1 MGQSDARELREEPD
15 SSIKGICSGSEQDGQ
30 NLSNFVNAQCATV
43 SSAAPSKETTSPVK
57 SPISTDSSQTQKSSR
72 TSDRGSTTKGKG
84 LGPYWNESCAQISSR
99 LLLPVETDL
108 PDSGLN
114 SLSTW
119 LVSTV
124 EKSWFST
131 NLKVVQNPSL
141 PQIFSPSFTSS
152 PAEFTDLESTGRKS
166 KKIRLFLNPEQRSL
180 VRQWFGVSRYV
191 FNKTVKILQNGEVK
205 ANWKAIKTGILND
218 LPGWCKAVPYQ
229 IKSIAIKD
237 ACTAVREAKRKYK
250 KTSQIQRVRFRSR
263 KNPIQSCYI
272 PKSAVTAMGI
282 YHTKLG
288 KLTYS
293 ESLPNN
299 ICDRFLD

>member
-1 MGQSDARELREEPD
+1 MGQSDAPKLREELD
-15 SSIKGICSGSEQDGQ
+15 SLIQKICSGSAQDGQ
-30 NLSNFVNAQCATV
+30 NQIDFVNAQCATA
-43 SSAAPSKETTSPVK
+43 SSAAPSKETISPVK
-57 SPISTDSSQTQKSSR
+57 SPTSTDSSRTQKSSR
-72 TSDRGSTTKGKG
+72 TSVIGSTTKGKD
-84 LGPYWNESCAQISSR
+84 LEPYWNESCAQISSR
-99 LLLPVETDL
+99 LLLPVETDS

-114 SLSTW
+114 SLITW
-119 LVSTV
+119 SVSTV
-124 EKSWFST
+124 EKSWFSA

-152 PAEFTDLESTGRKS
+152 PAGFTDLESTGRKS
-166 KKIRLFLNPEQRSL
+166 KKIRLFLNPEQRLL

-218 LPGWCKAVPYQ
+218 LPEWCKAVPYQ

-293 ESLPNN
+293 ESLPDN

>member
-1 MGQSDARELREEPD
+1 M
-15 SSIKGICSGSEQDGQ
+15 
-30 NLSNFVNAQCATV
+30 V
-43 SSAAPSKETTSPVK
+43 
-57 SPISTDSSQTQKSSR
+57 
-72 TSDRGSTTKGKG
+72 
-84 LGPYWNESCAQISSR
+84 
-99 LLLPVETDL
+99 
-108 PDSGLN
+108 
-114 SLSTW
+114 
-119 LVSTV
+119 
-124 EKSWFST
+124 
-131 NLKVVQNPSL
+131 
-141 PQIFSPSFTSS
+141 
-152 PAEFTDLESTGRKS
+152 RKS

-191 FNKTVKILQNGEVK
+191 FNKTVLHLQNGEIK

-218 LPGWCKAVPYQ
+218 LPPWCKAVPYQ

-250 KTSQIQRVRFRSR
+250 KTSQIQRVRFRWR

-293 ESLPNN
+293 ESLPDN
-299 ICDRFLD
+299 ICDCRLTSHNGNYYLVVPYKITNSKTENQGRVVALDPVLRTFITFFSETSVGKIAAQDFSRIQRKCQHLDNLISKISKAKRGQKRRMRKAARRMVIKIQNLINELHHKTARFLVDNFDVILLPTFETAQMSKKGNRKIRSKTVRNMWSLSACPALRLRGH